1 MRRGLGGTI
10 APRPWTVKD
19 LSTFTT
25 LGRREGLEAAG
36 GSFPVEAVGEDAGV
50 VEDRPVG
57 EFPAEEG
64 EVGNEPVVVVVHE

>member
-1 MRRGLGGTI
+1 MFKS
-10 APRPWTVKD
+10 A
-19 LSTFTT
+19 S
-25 LGRREGLEAAG
+25 GRFLAE
-36 GSFPVEAVGEDAGV
+36 VVGEDAGV